1 MVNLT
6 AKSSAAD
13 IAAMVVIIAAFFL
26 PLVCGITGIAP
37 EGASA
42 EESASMIGILTL
54 IPPVLALVLAFLTRN
69 VILSLFLG
77 VLSGT
82 WILSLMHG
90 DILGAVAGA
99 FFSSTEYFIGTFAD
113 RWNAGIL
120 MQVLVIGALI
130 AIITRMG
137 GMRAIAESV
146 KSWAKGPRSAQ
157 LTTWIMGFIIFFDDY
172 ANALIIGPIMRPVC
186 DKFRISRERLAYI
199 VDSTAAPIAGIFVI
213 STWIGTEL
221 VNLNEGLAIAGLT
234 GVSAYSLFI
243 DTIPYRFYNILALF
257 FVFASALLLREYGPM
272 LAAEIRARKTGETI
286 RAGSEVPDEV
296 NEADPVKTPVKEE
309 CAVLETSEKANPYK
323 IWNAIIPIGVL
334 IVSAIILFYT
344 NGANAIMAGDGL
356 ISAEE
361 FMTLGILDAIREAY
375 SSSDASI
382 VLFQAALLAC
392 IVAVVMGFVQK
403 IFTLKTGIETWAHGM
418 KSMLYVCI
426 ILILAWSIGSIIGDL
441 GTAHYLIGALSE
453 TLPMWIV
460 PALIFVIAGIISFA
474 TGTAYG
480 TMAILLPL
488 VIPLSAAISGHHNG
502 NEIDSIYSYIVVC
515 SSGVLTGAIFGDHC
529 SPISDTTILSS
540 MGAGCSL
547 IDHVDTQ
554 IYYAVSI
561 AAVVIFGY
569 ILAGFGLNVWIIL
582 IIEMAILVGILM
594 LFGKKV
600 PTWDPEKE
608 KLIE

>member
-1 MVNLT
+1 MEKSKMV
-6 AKSSAAD
+6 D
-13 IAAMVVIIAAFFL
+13 IIALIVVIVAFAI
-26 PLVCGITGIAP
+26 PLATGLVGAAP
-37 EGASA
+37 EGGSA
-42 EESASMIGILTL
+42 AEYAQILGIWTL
-54 IPPVLALVLAFLTRN
+54 IPPILALLLAFLTRN

-77 VLSGT
+77 GLSGA
-82 WILSLMHG
+82 WMLSLLGG
-90 DILGAVAGA
+90 DILGAIGGA
-99 FFSSTEYFIGTFAD
+99 FFGSTEYFIGTLAD
-113 RWNAGIL
+113 RWNAGII

-130 AIITRMG
+130 ALITRMG
-137 GMRAIAESV
+137 GMRAVAETV
-146 KSWAKGPRSAQ
+146 ARHAKGPRTAQ
-157 LTTWIMGFIIFFDDY
+157 LATWIMGFVIFFDDY
-172 ANALIIGPIMRPVC
+172 ANALIVGPIMRPVC

-221 VNLNEGLAIAGLT
+221 VNINEGLAIAGIT
-234 GVSAYSLFI
+234 GVSAYSIFI

-257 FVFASALLLREYGPM
+257 FVFASAMLLREYGPM
-272 LAAEIRARKTGETI
+272 LTAELRARRTGATV
-286 RAGSEVPDEV
+286 RPGSEVEKDDDAVPAEDQ
-296 NEADPVKTPVKEE
+296 DICKEDH
-309 CAVLETSEKANPYK
+309 AVVATSRKAPAN
-323 IWNAIIPIGVL
+323 IWNAIIPVGVL
-334 IVSAIILFYT
+334 IVSALILFFT
-344 NGANAIMAGDGL
+344 NGADAIIAGNGL

-361 FMTLGILDAIREAY
+361 FTQLGFFDSVREAY

-392 IVAVVMGFVQK
+392 IVSIVMGFAQK

-441 GTAHYLIGALSE
+441 GTAHYLVGALSE
-453 TLPMWIV
+453 SLPMWIV
-460 PALIFVIAGIISFA
+460 PALIFIIAGIISFA

-488 VIPLSAAISGHHNG
+488 VIPLAAAIAGFSTGTP
-502 NEIDSIYSYIVVC
+502 DASVYSYIVVC

-554 IYYAVSI
+554 LWYALTI
-561 AAVVIFGY
+561 AAVVVIGY
-569 ILAGFGLNVWIIL
+569 IIVGFGMNVWLTLL
-582 IIEMAILVGILM
+582 ITMAILVGV
-594 LFGKKV
+594 LFVLGKRV
-600 PTWDPEKE
+600 PTWKPDEE
-608 KLIE
+608 KLVE

>member
-1 MVNLT
+1 ME
-6 AKSSAAD
+6 KSKMIDIIALIVVIVAFAIPLATGLVGAALEGGSAAEYAQ
-13 IAAMVVIIAAFFL
+13 IL
-26 PLVCGITGIAP
+26 GIW
-37 EGASA
+37 
-42 EESASMIGILTL
+42 TL
-54 IPPVLALVLAFLTRN
+54 IPPILALLLAFLTRN

-77 VLSGT
+77 VLSGA
-82 WILSLMHG
+82 WMLALLGG
-90 DILGAVAGA
+90 DILGAIGGA
-99 FFSSTEYFIGTFAD
+99 FFGSTEYFIGTLAD
-113 RWNAGIL
+113 RWNAGII

-130 AIITRMG
+130 ALITRMG
-137 GMRAIAESV
+137 GMRAVAETV
-146 KSWAKGPRSAQ
+146 ARHAKGPRTAQ
-157 LTTWIMGFIIFFDDY
+157 LATWIMGFVIFFDDY
-172 ANALIIGPIMRPVC
+172 ANSLIVGPIMRPVC

-221 VNLNEGLAIAGLT
+221 VNINEGLAIAGIT
-234 GVSAYSLFI
+234 GVSAYSIFI

-257 FVFASALLLREYGPM
+257 FVFASAMLLREYGPM
-272 LAAEIRARKTGETI
+272 LTAELRARRTGATV
-286 RAGSEVPDEV
+286 RPGSEVEKDDDAVPAEDQ
-296 NEADPVKTPVKEE
+296 DICKEDH
-309 CAVLETSEKANPYK
+309 AVVATSRKAPAN
-323 IWNAIIPIGVL
+323 IWDAIIPVGVL
-334 IVSAIILFYT
+334 IVSALILFFT
-344 NGANAIMAGDGL
+344 NGADAIMAGNGL

-361 FMTLGILDAIREAY
+361 FTQLGFFDSVREAY

-392 IVAVVMGFVQK
+392 IVSIVMGFSPK

-441 GTAHYLIGALSE
+441 GTAHYLVGALSE
-453 TLPMWIV
+453 SLPMWIV
-460 PALIFVIAGIISFA
+460 PALIFIIAGIISFA

-488 VIPLSAAISGHHNG
+488 VIPLAAAIAGFSTGTP
-502 NEIDSIYSYIVVC
+502 DASVYSYIVVC

-554 IYYAVSI
+554 LWYALTI
-561 AAVVIFGY
+561 AAVVVIGY
-569 ILAGFGLNVWIIL
+569 IIIGFGMNVWLTLL
-582 IIEMAILVGILM
+582 ITMAILVGILFV
-594 LFGKKV
+594 LGKRV
-600 PTWDPEKE
+600 PTWKPDEE
-608 KLIE
+608 KLVE

>member
-1 MVNLT
+1 MVSFSS
-6 AKSSAAD
+6 KSSVAD
-13 IAAMVVIIAAFFL
+13 IAGIIVIIAAFII
-26 PLVCGITGIAP
+26 PVVAGITGTAP
-37 EGASA
+37 DGADA
-42 EESASMIGILTL
+42 EESAAILGIITL

-69 VILSLFLG
+69 VILSLFIG

-82 WILSLMHG
+82 WIISLMHG
-90 DILGAVAGA
+90 DIIGAVAGA

-146 KSWAKGPRSAQ
+146 KKWAKGPRSAQ

-221 VNLNEGLAIAGLT
+221 VNLNEGLAIAGIT

-243 DTIPYRFYNILALF
+243 DTIPYRFYNLLALF

-286 RAGSEVPDEV
+286 REGSEIPDGV
-296 NEADPVKTPVKEE
+296 NKADPVKNTVNDE
-309 CAVLETSEKANPYK
+309 CAVLETSEKAIK
-323 IWNAIIPIGVL
+323 SSIWNAVIPIGVL
-334 IVSAIILFYT
+334 IISAVILFYT

-361 FMTLGILDAIREAY
+361 FATLGTLDAIRDAY

-403 IFTLKTGIETWAHGM
+403 IFSLREGIETWAHGM

-453 TLPMWIV
+453 NLPMWIV
-460 PALIFVIAGIISFA
+460 PALIFIIAGIISFA

-502 NEIDSIYSYIVVC
+502 NELDSIYSYIVVC
-515 SSGVLTGAIFGDHC
+515 SSGVLTGAIF
-529 SPISDTTILSS
+529 
-540 MGAGCSL
+540 
-547 IDHVDTQ
+547 
-554 IYYAVSI
+554 
-561 AAVVIFGY
+561 
-569 ILAGFGLNVWIIL
+569 
-582 IIEMAILVGILM
+582 
-594 LFGKKV
+594 
-600 PTWDPEKE
+600 
-608 KLIE
+608 